1 MNQSAELMHA
11 FFVVEQGEK
20 RVSTHDFHD
29 AIHVVSQKA
38 QGIFSRNFRFTLQES
53 KVSAVVP
60 LNRPERMFDRAHAS
74 PKFVF
79 IFGNGDHYHRI
90 IKFLTIETIV
100 RDEVCR

>member
-1 MNQSAELMHA
+1 M
-11 FFVVEQGEK
+11 EQGEK

-29 AIHVVSQKA
+29 AIHVVGQKA
-38 QGIFSRNFRFTLQES
+38 QGIFSRNFRFILQES
-53 KVSAVVP
+53 KVSAVVL

-90 IKFLTIETIV
+90 IKFSTIETV
-100 RDEVCR
+100 VWDEACR